1 MHNQRD
7 VHCICRMN
15 GLAKVDAM
23 RTAIFEIALWWYCYS
38 LWWFHAEPLAAAT
51 ELVEVSAGAH
61 WVVKLEAEVSMT
73 DGRPPPRLL
82 LQTVV
87 VMTAVT
93 WWRRT
98 AGCSAS
104 LQCFILST
112 CRRLTFDLNH
122 RLLAC
127 YWRRPPDR
135 LTTRHPAA
143 KLRSRRREHS
153 EQPTSRMILWCQ
165 WLRLLKLDEACCTVL
180 LLVQVVTADLQFFR
194 SISAFSRRHSSE
206 RQQKYFLLVS
216 VLCAAFTL
224 SVLTLFV
231 ERRACKQTW
240 CDPTVNDQKFKSFLL
255 GARLYV
261 EYRTVTQEKLAD
273 WTEMKHGSLRFS
285 WWHFRSGH
293 RNWTTE

>member
-153 EQPTSRMILWCQ
+153 EQPTSRMMSVASLTETRRSM
-165 WLRLLKLDEACCTVL
+165 LHGPTACSGRHCWPTIFP
-180 LLVQVVTADLQFFR
+180 QYFGIFTKTQF
-194 SISAFSRRHSSE
+194 
-206 RQQKYFLLVS
+206 
-216 VLCAAFTL
+216 
-224 SVLTLFV
+224 
-231 ERRACKQTW
+231 
-240 CDPTVNDQKFKSFLL
+240 
-255 GARLYV
+255 
-261 EYRTVTQEKLAD
+261 
-273 WTEMKHGSLRFS
+273 
-285 WWHFRSGH
+285 
-293 RNWTTE
+293 WTTAEIFLTCQRSMCRFYLECFNAVCWASGL